1 MMNVSRSA
9 VLLVMVAALV
19 VGCLTVASAEQVWTK
34 CHITCRCLQNDSV
47 GNFTF
52 VIPIDRSPDIHFDA
66 DQACK
71 AYGSRVCL
79 DGCNGRKFSYTYQV
93 TSP

>member
-1 MMNVSRSA
+1 MGLSRIMIIPA
-9 VLLVMVAALV
+9 LAAALLA
-19 VGCLTVASAEQVWTK
+19 GSRMPLCAEQVWTK
-34 CHITCRCLQNDSV
+34 CHVTCRCLQNDSV
-47 GNFTF
+47 GNFAF

-71 AYGSRVCL
+71 AYGDRVCL
-79 DGCNGRKFSYTYQV
+79 DGCNSRKFTYTYQV